1 MQNIQELSL
10 ILMQTLYLHIENR
23 IRINLDAV
31 VLLDVLCQTHFILA
45 LDLHELLL
53 GFCVRCIRNQTCKLH
68 QLCDPAVTDMLCH
81 PVGKQRI
88 AVHQETSLRDA
99 VGLVVEL
106 LREHLIKIMK
116 LLVL

>member
-1 MQNIQELSL
+1 M
-10 ILMQTLYLHIENR
+10 
-23 IRINLDAV
+23 
-31 VLLDVLCQTHFILA
+31 LLDVLCQTHFILA

-53 GFCVRCIRNQTCKLH
+53 GFCIRCVRNQTCKLH
-68 QLCDPAVTDMLCH
+68 QFCDPAVADMLCH
-81 PVGKQRI
+81 PVCKQRI

-106 LREHLIKIMK
+106 LREHLVKIME

>member
-1 MQNIQELSL
+1 
-10 ILMQTLYLHIENR
+10 
-23 IRINLDAV
+23 
-31 VLLDVLCQTHFILA
+31 
-45 LDLHELLL
+45 
-53 GFCVRCIRNQTCKLH
+53 
-68 QLCDPAVTDMLCH
+68 MLCH